1 MGKLFAVSWEGD
13 EMKRYYGL
21 YIDKELKPQRL
32 LYLIT
37 FPWWFYKTLIMR
49 NIKESIT
56 DITIGIGRILWG
68 IICLIIGVPLILI
81 FEILLRIV
89 YIIIGHKTKLRFKM
103 TSQKSSNKSTAQLN
117 KNKNKTEIIRI
128 LKITRGEQ

>member
-1 MGKLFAVSWEGD
+1 MGKLFAISWEGD

>member
-1 MGKLFAVSWEGD
+1 MGKLFAISWEGD

-117 KNKNKTEIIRI
+117 KNKNKTEIN
-128 LKITRGEQ
+128 T

>member
-1 MGKLFAVSWEGD
+1 MGKLFAISWEGD

-37 FPWWFYKTLIMR
+37 FPWWFYKILIMR

-117 KNKNKTEIIRI
+117 KNKNKTEIN
-128 LKITRGEQ
+128 T

>member
-1 MGKLFAVSWEGD
+1 
-13 EMKRYYGL
+13 MKRYYGL

-68 IICLIIGVPLILI
+68 IICLIIGVPLLLI
-81 FEILLRIV
+81 FGILLRIV

-117 KNKNKTEIIRI
+117 KNKNKTEIN
-128 LKITRGEQ
+128 T